1 MLGLSSPR
9 YCIAHPLLQ
18 NVCVH
23 LPNERDFPQAK
34 LGNAINARFLLNEH
48 TPNCDNVVIVKSK
61 KAKSQIGINKP
72 NLNFHCS

>member
-1 MLGLSSPR
+1 MGGMLGLSSPR

-23 LPNERDFPQAK
+23 LHNERDFPQAK

-48 TPNCDNVVIVKSK
+48 R
-61 KAKSQIGINKP
+61 
-72 NLNFHCS
+72 NL